1 MQYSRLGTVQYI
13 QYCTVQY
20 IPEVIHQSHIFLCF
34 KMLITSTV
42 YTVLKSRTFFAFDTK
57 FKSSFPFLNLFFS
70 RSVLTLSQ
78 KESESSHKKGTCH
91 SKSGC
96 TGTRSCL
103 FYMPDICTCAQK
115 PDIFC
120 CIGFFHDRARF

>member
-1 MQYSRLGTVQYI
+1 M
-13 QYCTVQY
+13 
-20 IPEVIHQSHIFLCF
+20 
-34 KMLITSTV
+34 
-42 YTVLKSRTFFAFDTK
+42 YTVLKSRIFFAFDTK
-57 FKSSFPFLNLFFS
+57 FKSSFQFLNLFFS

-103 FYMPDICTCAQK
+103 FYMPDICMYVHKNQTFSVASASSMTGTVLMQ
-115 PDIFC
+115 
-120 CIGFFHDRARF
+120 RFRLFLGTAYPTLKYKGLI